1 MLNFNFPL
9 PLAKLD
15 IVSLRQIS
23 NGSIF
28 LDDIEVNIQLV
39 TFLLLSDIKE
49 ITLGAKIRK
58 FW

>member
-15 IVSLRQIS
+15 IISLRQIS

-58 FW
+58 F

>member
-39 TFLLLSDIKE
+39 TVLLLSDIKE

-58 FW
+58 F

>member
-1 MLNFNFPL
+1 MLNFSFPL

-28 LDDIEVNIQLV
+28 LDDIEVNIQLL

-58 FW
+58 F

>member
-23 NGSIF
+23 NVSIF

-58 FW
+58 F

>member
-1 MLNFNFPL
+1 MLNFSFPL

-58 FW
+58 F

>member
-1 MLNFNFPL
+1 MFNFNFPL
-9 PLAKLD
+9 LLAKLD

-58 FW
+58 F

>member
-1 MLNFNFPL
+1 MFNFNFPL

-58 FW
+58 F

>member
-15 IVSLRQIS
+15 IVSLKQIS

-58 FW
+58 F

>member
-58 FW
+58 F